1 MNRKRLATFW
11 EQYGTLCILV
21 LIIVVFS
28 GLSSDFMK
36 PENIVQ
42 IFVQSAITI
51 LVALGEFFAILI
63 AGIDLSVG
71 SIVAITG
78 ILTAKLM
85 VAGLHPILAVLV
97 GGIGVGI
104 VLGAFNGM
112 LVNFRFFGDFRGI
125 FYWSDGGCAPPN
137 PAPLAA
143 AGVRGEHERAACKV
157 ERKEVEGV

>member
-51 LVALGEFFAILI
+51 LVALGKFFAILI
-63 AGIDLSVG
+63 AE
-71 SIVAITG
+71 
-78 ILTAKLM
+78 LTYL
-85 VAGLHPILAVLV
+85 
-97 GGIGVGI
+97 
-104 VLGAFNGM
+104 F
-112 LVNFRFFGDFRGI
+112 
-125 FYWSDGGCAPPN
+125 
-137 PAPLAA
+137 
-143 AGVRGEHERAACKV
+143 VRSLRLRESLRQS
-157 ERKEVEGV
+157 

>member
-1 MNRKRLATFW
+1 MNRNQLATFW
-11 EQYGTLCILV
+11 DQYGTLCILV
-21 LIIVVFS
+21 IIVIFFS
-28 GLSSDFMK
+28 ALSPTIFMK

-51 LVALGEFFAILI
+51 LTALGEFFAILI

-112 LVNFRFFGDFRGI
+112 LVNF
-125 FYWSDGGCAPPN
+125 
-137 PAPLAA
+137 
-143 AGVRGEHERAACKV
+143 
-157 ERKEVEGV
+157 